1 MGTKYN
7 ELFYQR
13 QQYSSLRAAEEI
25 LPYVLKLTGATSVV
39 DVGCG
44 LGTWLSVA
52 AAAGARVRGFDG
64 AYVDQD
70 WLRID
75 RDDFTP
81 ADLSQRVRSDETFD
95 LAMSLEVAEH
105 LPGGRAASFVED
117 LCALAPVVFF
127 SAAQPAQGGTNH
139 INEQYLDYWIPLF
152 EAQGYEFIDCIRPEF
167 WDADLVFCYQQN
179 GAIFAKPGFLP
190 DEVRG
195 PRMPLRAV
203 HPTMID
209 LTTRTPHSLRPWLA
223 AASEVVSSFPAAMH
237 YTWRTKKDRVP
248 VIGKYLIPDPEE

>member
-75 RDDFTP
+75 RDDSRRRWPSVAT
-81 ADLSQRVRSDETFD
+81 ACLGRS
-95 LAMSLEVAEH
+95 
-105 LPGGRAASFVED
+105 
-117 LCALAPVVFF
+117 AL
-127 SAAQPAQGGTNH
+127 
-139 INEQYLDYWIPLF
+139 
-152 EAQGYEFIDCIRPEF
+152 
-167 WDADLVFCYQQN
+167 
-179 GAIFAKPGFLP
+179 
-190 DEVRG
+190 
-195 PRMPLRAV
+195 LR
-203 HPTMID
+203 
-209 LTTRTPHSLRPWLA
+209 RR
-223 AASEVVSSFPAAMH
+223 
-237 YTWRTKKDRVP
+237 
-248 VIGKYLIPDPEE
+248 

>member
-95 LAMSLEVAEH
+95 LAMSLEVA
-105 LPGGRAASFVED
+105 
-117 LCALAPVVFF
+117 
-127 SAAQPAQGGTNH
+127 
-139 INEQYLDYWIPLF
+139 
-152 EAQGYEFIDCIRPEF
+152 
-167 WDADLVFCYQQN
+167 
-179 GAIFAKPGFLP
+179 
-190 DEVRG
+190 
-195 PRMPLRAV
+195 
-203 HPTMID
+203 
-209 LTTRTPHSLRPWLA
+209 
-223 AASEVVSSFPAAMH
+223 FPAHNAAF
-237 YTWRTKKDRVP
+237 RCSP
-248 VIGKYLIPDPEE
+248 AFLVIISTAAGNINLSTSAFTPDITASSDG